1 MKTIKIILCLL
12 AAILLAG
19 CRSSRPTAV
28 YEVSAD
34 SLSISVDTFFRV
46 SKDSFYVST
55 ELRNRIND
63 AVEFVDGGGC
73 VSVSSDGSL
82 IMSGVAN
89 VKSSRLNSSV
99 SRAESQ
105 SLELQYQSKD
115 SIAETHCG
123 TTFSESRP
131 NGGAAKCSV
140 KSIVGIAVILI
151 FLVMIFI
158 ARFKDSI

>member
-19 CRSSRPTAV
+19 CRSSRPTVV

-34 SLSISVDTFFRV
+34 SLSVSEYTFFSVIKDSISV
-46 SKDSFYVST
+46 SA
-55 ELRNRIND
+55 EIMNRIND
-63 AVEFVDGGGC
+63 TVEFVDGGGC

-89 VKSSRLNSSV
+89 VKSSRLNSSA

-115 SIAETHCG
+115 SITETHCG

-131 NGGAAKCSV
+131 NGSTGKLGI
-140 KSIVGIAVILI
+140 KPFLGIAVILI